1 MVHWDVHTAPAA
13 WRLPAAAVQL
23 RVAGSRRPDIARE
36 TWALVRTVYTSPAA
50 PVLQISEL
58 LNIDRDTVMNLY
70 LYFPA
75 FMLRKFVSFF
85 VRNTQLQ
92 KSLMRKRWAVG

>member
-23 RVAGSRRPDIARE
+23 RGAGCRRPDIARE

-50 PVLQISEL
+50 PVLQI
-58 LNIDRDTVMNLY
+58 
-70 LYFPA
+70 
-75 FMLRKFVSFF
+75 
-85 VRNTQLQ
+85 
-92 KSLMRKRWAVG
+92 